1 MSWKRMPDGPRSQV
15 GGKRLG
21 KAGGVGF
28 IAASR
33 MRSLLNFLANLFG
46 RGSLRRNDPK
56 KSKLMGMYLTEANEL
71 SRTQFEV
78 RRNRE
83 RQHGKSFT
91 NRERA

>member
-1 MSWKRMPDGPRSQV
+1 
-15 GGKRLG
+15 
-21 KAGGVGF
+21 
-28 IAASR
+28 
-33 MRSLLNFLANLFG
+33 MRALLNFFANLLG
-46 RGSLRRNDPK
+46 RGARRDNPK
-56 KSKLMGMYLTEANEL
+56 KSRLMGMYLTEANEL

>member
-1 MSWKRMPDGPRSQV
+1 MNS
-15 GGKRLG
+15 L
-21 KAGGVGF
+21 F
-28 IAASR
+28 NLIAR
-33 MRSLLNFLANLFG
+33 LFG
-46 RGSLRRNDPK
+46 RGAGRRGDPK
-56 KSKLMGMYLTEANEL
+56 KSRLMGMYLTEANEL

>member
-1 MSWKRMPDGPRSQV
+1 
-15 GGKRLG
+15 
-21 KAGGVGF
+21 
-28 IAASR
+28 
-33 MRSLLNFLANLFG
+33 MRSLLNFFANLLSRGTG
-46 RGSLRRNDPK
+46 RQGNPK
-56 KSKLMGMYLTEANEL
+56 KSRLMGMYLTEANEL

>member
-1 MSWKRMPDGPRSQV
+1 M
-15 GGKRLG
+15 RL
-21 KAGGVGF
+21 
-28 IAASR
+28 
-33 MRSLLNFLANLFG
+33 LLNLIARLLG
-46 RGSLRRNDPK
+46 RESGHRGDPK
-56 KSKLMGMYLTEANEL
+56 KSRLMGMYLTEANEL